1 MNGYIAID
9 DWGRGQNR
17 LVRWMIGLSLLFH
30 AVMVFLGFLISS
42 YFPPREPTFP
52 VVTVELTEP
61 PLSTLPEE
69 KPVAPAPPSVPSK
82 KSVAAKPRP
91 VPAKKT
97 KSPSAAQK
105 WLRKLDAGLPSI
117 PDAPIA
123 KGMGKPGGIP
133 VRRWTNDASPRQG
146 DFAPAV
152 APENSA
158 LLGQISKL
166 EGKVR
171 QSGIAGVGTGKE
183 IDASVMFGGVGSSQ
197 GEPIP
202 EWIRDMIRRKV
213 VGYLPELE
221 AVYSAAYRR
230 NSKLRGRL
238 VVRFQVD
245 PSGKV
250 SRADFVESSFRDSAF
265 VTSILEKVRRWTFE
279 PTEGRTVQVL
289 YPFVFIA
296 PS

>member
-30 AVMVFLGFLISS
+30 AVMVLLGFLISS
-42 YFPPREPTFP
+42 YFPPREPVFP
-52 VVTVELTEP
+52 VVTVELTEA

-69 KPVAPAPPSVPSK
+69 KPVPPPSPSVPPK
-82 KSVAAKPRP
+82 KSVAARPLP
-91 VPAKKT
+91 VPAKKAQ
-97 KSPSAAQK
+97 SPSASQR
-105 WLRKLDAGLPSI
+105 WLRKLDKGLPSI
-117 PDAPIA
+117 PDAPVA

-133 VRRWTNDASPRQG
+133 VRRWANDASPRPG

-158 LLGQISKL
+158 LRGQISRL

-171 QSGIAGVGTGKE
+171 QSGVAGVGTGKE

-213 VGYLPELE
+213 LGYLPELE
-221 AVYSAAYRR
+221 DIYSAAYRR
-230 NSKLRGRL
+230 NPDLRGRL
-238 VVRFQVD
+238 VVRFQID

-250 SRADFVESSFRDSAF
+250 TRADSVESSIRDSAF
-265 VTSILEKVRRWTFE
+265 ITRILEKVRRWTFE